1 MTTGRRRWLPIAVP
15 TRRRRSSSTRVTSA
29 PVRRSGV
36 PDPNI
41 DHEASG
47 NDDGGRRV
55 AGDPIARA
63 YGVTVFASPVVVRD
77 ERCGAEIGS
86 GLRIG

>member
-1 MTTGRRRWLPIAVP
+1 
-15 TRRRRSSSTRVTSA
+15 
-29 PVRRSGV
+29 VRRIGV
-36 PDPNI
+36 ADPSV

-63 YGVTVFASPVVVRD
+63 YGVTVIAPSVVVRD
-77 ERCGAEIGS
+77 ERCRAEIGS